1 LSTHFGSWRYRFSA
15 AVAGQRPVKLVD
27 KGSLSSFGLSNAFQ
41 ADAAAS
47 AKLKP
52 DFHHLNAGKLVE
64 QLPRSQ

>member
-1 LSTHFGSWRYRFSA
+1 
-15 AVAGQRPVKLVD
+15 VVVKLVD
-27 KGSLSSFGLSNAFQ
+27 EGGLSSFVLSDAYQ

-64 QLPRSQ
+64 QLPWSQ